1 MAKEKLTLEELGRE
15 YEKYAELQQYFI
27 DKCKADIKNEK
38 MLGNSKAVDGLT
50 KKLRRFREIQSELK
64 STAEKLKNYY
74 KGEA

>member
-15 YEKYAELQQYFI
+15 YENYAELQQYFI
-27 DKCKADIKNEK
+27 DKCKADIKNEL

-50 KKLRRFREIQSELK
+50 KKLRRFREIQRELK
-64 STAEKLKNYY
+64 STAKELKNYY